1 MEGSLQHTFHER
13 GECTGALRIAQETTQ
28 GYWGRRS
35 SSLEWNNYWGGG
47 WRDSREDGGTD
58 ATIPASIIPLSK
70 RCSWIVGGSNAS
82 GMGLSL
88 YGFFFLSSC
97 GSCLNHQL
105 WWWIFWVSKSENLC
119 NQPGGDDDDLAVIL
133 LVMGY
138 MHRFVTQWAGFWLTV
153 LLQFCRWEIS
163 QHLSCNKL
171 HKSLKCLL
179 QVEKLMVLM
188 TGWMLDWVFKNQE
201 THHWHEFLSVFLVSE
216 FVGFLLVADVYMS
229 RWMSFFAGDLIFE
242 LV

>member
-1 MEGSLQHTFHER
+1 
-13 GECTGALRIAQETTQ
+13 
-28 GYWGRRS
+28 
-35 SSLEWNNYWGGG
+35 
-47 WRDSREDGGTD
+47 
-58 ATIPASIIPLSK
+58 
-70 RCSWIVGGSNAS
+70 
-82 GMGLSL
+82 MGLSL

-138 MHRFVTQWAGFWLTV
+138 MHRFVTQWAGFWLTA

-188 TGWMLDWVFKNQE
+188 TGWMLDWVFENQE

-242 LV
+242 LVEMFWKQAQMWVLTHSSLLQDLLSMWGLGSAQQSTELVSSLGCAGDSQYLLEEQGRDLQPAQSFCQVHKLFLFTR